1 MRLVDTNWV
10 SYQYKGIMDD
20 ELDRLFK
27 EGRIHPLTYKYIKDG
42 IEKGIVNPDK
52 LIKIKFKED
61 FNVDNSPD

>member
-1 MRLVDTNWV
+1 
-10 SYQYKGIMDD
+10 MDD